1 MIISMK
7 LMDYHTHN
15 RRCGHA
21 LSEIEDY
28 VLVAIDKNFS
38 EIGISDHFPLGTI
51 IDELQFKERQKL
63 LQIYEHKKLSVSKNI
78 LKSVIAPGWGHFT
91 AKRYTKGQILL
102 GLEVI
107 LIGSGIYYYDQA
119 MENYDKYKKAD
130 YIGDIEKY
138 YTDANTH
145 FRYSKILF
153 SFGIIVW
160 LYTMYDTVQVTE
172 EYNNELWDN
181 INMEY
186 SKINLIVTPTG
197 FTLRF

>member
-1 MIISMK
+1 MKKMIII
-7 LMDYHTHN
+7 L
-15 RRCGHA
+15 A
-21 LSEIEDY
+21 ILSFSVFLFSEFDIEKFVDPDKY
-28 VLVAIDKNFS
+28 GWESLEKYYSDRKNF
-38 EIGISDHFPLGTI
+38 E
-51 IDELQFKERQKL
+51 ERQKL
-63 LQIYEHKKLSVSKNI
+63 LQIYELKKLSVSKNI

-138 YTDANTH
+138 YTDANTR
-145 FRYSKILF
+145 FQYSKILL
-153 SFGIIVW
+153 GLGVVVW
-160 LYTMYDTVQVTE
+160 LYTIYDTIQVTE

-181 INMEY
+181 IYMEY
-186 SKINLIVTPTG
+186 YKKNLIITPTG

>member
-1 MIISMK
+1 MKKMIII
-7 LMDYHTHN
+7 L
-15 RRCGHA
+15 A
-21 LSEIEDY
+21 ILSFSVFLFSEFDIEKFVDPHKY
-28 VLVAIDKNFS
+28 GWESLEKYYSDRKNF
-38 EIGISDHFPLGTI
+38 E
-51 IDELQFKERQKL
+51 ERQKL
-63 LQIYEHKKLSVSKNI
+63 LQIYELKKLSVSKNI

-138 YTDANTH
+138 YTDANTP
-145 FRYSKILF
+145 FQYSKILLG
-153 SFGIIVW
+153 FGVVVW
-160 LYTMYDTVQVTE
+160 LYTIYDTIQVTE

-181 INMEY
+181 IYMEY
-186 SKINLIVTPTG
+186 YKKNLIITPTG

>member
-1 MIISMK
+1 MKKMIII
-7 LMDYHTHN
+7 L
-15 RRCGHA
+15 A
-21 LSEIEDY
+21 ILSFSVFLFSEFDIEKFVDPDKY
-28 VLVAIDKNFS
+28 GWESLEKYYSDRKNF
-38 EIGISDHFPLGTI
+38 E
-51 IDELQFKERQKL
+51 ERQKL
-63 LQIYEHKKLSVSKNI
+63 LQIYGLKKLSVSKNI

-138 YTDANTH
+138 YTDANTR
-145 FRYSKILF
+145 FQYSKILLG
-153 SFGIIVW
+153 FGVVVW
-160 LYTMYDTVQVTE
+160 LYTIYDTIQVTE

-181 INMEY
+181 IYMEY
-186 SKINLIVTPTG
+186 YKKNLIITPTG

>member
-1 MIISMK
+1 MKKKIII
-7 LMDYHTHN
+7 L
-15 RRCGHA
+15 A
-21 LSEIEDY
+21 ILSFSIF
-28 VLVAIDKNFS
+28 LFS
-38 EIGISDHFPLGTI
+38 EFDIEKFVDPQKYGWDSLEKYYSDRKNI
-51 IDELQFKERQKL
+51 EERQKL
-63 LQIYEHKKLSVSKNI
+63 LQIYDFKKLSVSKNI

-107 LIGSGIYYYDQA
+107 LIGSGIYYYDKA

-138 YTDANTH
+138 YTDANTP
-145 FRYSKILF
+145 FQYSKILLG
-153 SFGIIVW
+153 FGVVVW
-160 LYTMYDTVQVTE
+160 LYTIYDTIQVTE

-181 INMEY
+181 IYMEY
-186 SKINLIVTPTG
+186 YKKNLIITPTG